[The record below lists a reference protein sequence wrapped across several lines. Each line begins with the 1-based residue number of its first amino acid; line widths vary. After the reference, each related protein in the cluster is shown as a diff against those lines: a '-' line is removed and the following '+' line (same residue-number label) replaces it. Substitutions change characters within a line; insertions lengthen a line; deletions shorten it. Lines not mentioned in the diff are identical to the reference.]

1 MKFTKLTLAM
11 MAALTASASFD
22 AAAIE
27 LYVDTTTEQ
36 IYAKPGPGRV
46 LMGSFEKTGSAP
58 TANSPTKT
66 STATELKAIREDL
79 AVKTQDLAEKTKEIK
94 SLSELAAVAAKPDAV
109 KVSLKD
115 GLKFESNDGNFTTE
129 IHGRVQVDSQENVN
143 QQLDKSFLT
152 PGGTPAALDNS
163 VGLRRARLGMEGTI
177 YKNADYKLEY
187 DFTRGT
193 TIAGGITDA
202 WARYNFSKPFSV
214 KIGSFKE
221 PLTLED
227 TTSDIQTPFIERSM
241 AVNAFVDNL
250 NIFKMGIGSTYS
262 ADRWL
267 VATGLQT
274 QGPGS
279 FNSNTAFSQNA
290 QNTQAATGN
299 TQWELNGRVA
309 GTPWMTSPT
318 QLLHVGGWGSYT
330 SVNNNLNG
338 NGAPNATIPGGV
350 SFGSALGSNM
360 DRTQVLSTGNLSQS
374 ATELATA
381 YNRFGAETAVVLG
394 PFSAQAEFL
403 QTNVSGNGYSN
414 NALTGYYGYMTYF
427 LTGESRNYVTRTG
440 AFDRVKPKTNFDM
453 NGGTGAWE
461 LLVGFDE
468 LNLRSGDKINGGA
481 AELGKL
487 GVNWY
492 FNPRIRLMTNYVH
505 AFNINTT
512 TAGLGGTLANGSQVA
527 ATQTTQSFNN
537 AKLDMI
543 ESRVQ
548 LDW

>member
-1 MKFTKLTLAM
+1 MKLTKLTLAM
-11 MAALTASASFD
+11 LTALMASASFE
-22 AAAIE
+22 AAAID

-36 IYAKPGPGRV
+36 LFAKPGPGRV

-58 TANSPTKT
+58 TANNAIAA
-66 STATELKAIREDL
+66 STAIELKAIREDL
-79 AVKTQDLAEKTKEIK
+79 AVKTKDLADKTKEIK
-94 SLSELAAVAAKPDAV
+94 SLSEQAAVAAKPDAV

-115 GLKFESNDGNFTTE
+115 GLKFETNDGNFTTE

-143 QQLDKSFLT
+143 QQLHNSFLT

-163 VGLRRARLGMEGTI
+163 VGLRRARLSMEGTI

-202 WARYNFSKPFSV
+202 WARYNFSKPLSV

-227 TTSDIQTPFIERSM
+227 TTSDIQTSFIERSM

-250 NIFKMGIGSTYS
+250 NVFKVGIGANYS
-262 ADRWL
+262 AERWL

-279 FNSNTAFSQNA
+279 FNSTTLLDSPSANNQS
-290 QNTQAATGN
+290 ATGN
-299 TQWELNGRVA
+299 TQWELNGRIA
-309 GTPWMTSPT
+309 GTPWMASPT
-318 QLLHVGGWGSYT
+318 QLVHVGGWGSYT

-338 NGAPNATIPGGV
+338 NGTVGNGGV
-350 SFGSALGSNM
+350 AFGSALGSNM
-360 DRTQVLSTGNLSQS
+360 DRTAVLTTGNLSS
-374 ATELATA
+374 TTVGGNIATA

-440 AFDRVKPKTNFDM
+440 AFDRVKPKHNVDM
-453 NGGTGAWE
+453 NGGMGAWE
-461 LLVGFDE
+461 LLAGFDE
-468 LNLRSGDKINGGA
+468 LNLRSGDKINGGVA
-481 AELGKL
+481 DLGKL

-505 AFNINTT
+505 VFNINSTGVTNNTT
-512 TAGLGGTLANGSQVA
+512 TPA
-527 ATQTTQSFNN
+527 FNN
-537 AKLDMI
+537 AKLDMV